1 MTSEI
6 TYAEVSF
13 NNESKSSGINS
24 SAASKARTAPHKS
37 NRGFPKLPCASLL
50 MLLLLMA
57 ISFFIAFVIFFQKYS
72 QLLEKKT
79 TKDLVHT
86 TLECVKKNMTTEG
99 IAWNCCP
106 KNWKLFSSNC
116 YFISTE
122 SASWQESE
130 KKCAGM
136 EAHLLVINTQEE
148 QKFIFQNLEQK
159 SAYFVGLS
167 DPEGQR
173 HWQWVDQTPYNES
186 ATFWHQGEPSDT
198 KERCVLLNFRRDLR
212 SWGLN
217 DVPCEDRQRSV
228 CEMMAIHL

>member
-24 SAASKARTAPHKS
+24 SA
-37 NRGFPKLPCASLL
+37 
-50 MLLLLMA
+50 
-57 ISFFIAFVIFFQKYS
+57 
-72 QLLEKKT
+72 
-79 TKDLVHT
+79 
-86 TLECVKKNMTTEG
+86 G

>member
-13 NNESKSSGINS
+13 NNESKFSGINS

-37 NRGFPKLPCASLL
+37 NPGFPKLPCASLL

-86 TLECVKKNMTTEG
+86 TLECVKKNMTTE
-99 IAWNCCP
+99 
-106 KNWKLFSSNC
+106 
-116 YFISTE
+116 
-122 SASWQESE
+122 ASWQESE

-173 HWQWVDQTPYNES
+173 RWQWVDQTPYNES